1 MRSHEVAFL
10 LNPAFCGRVLYSTIK
25 TYNEKTSRAFPF
37 PLIYLVLPLVLHN
50 ETRIHIN
57 SRTQLQ
63 LWVQRYPQLLIDFP
77 QRARELIPI
86 TNESVEFLL
95 QTGKILLT
103 PNGELEISPTSKT
116 LSKTKFVDD
125 EISECLKKAEHIAK
139 WFAAAGKVETIYIE
153 LGGETIMQIRELVLY
168 GYNGKVRHLPF
179 ALGQVNII
187 TGRSKSGKS
196 VVGDI
201 IDYCLGGDSCNIA
214 DGVVRDNVA
223 WYGLL
228 LQFEHERVFVARKNP
243 DKGQQTTGVCYI
255 DIGEKIEVPDN
266 CDFSSNTNVS
276 GIEESL
282 TRRIGISENLNTP
295 PEGQSRLPLA
305 ANIRHALY
313 YCFQGQD
320 EIAAKN
326 FLFHHQS
333 DDFITQAIKDTI
345 PYFLGAIS
353 EEALALENERS
364 ILKRKLTLEKR
375 KLEENRYLMGGGSE
389 RAISLIGEARQ
400 AGLIDASTQID
411 YQNYREM
418 YSVLQTAM
426 NWSPSM
432 IGSNSGM
439 DRLTF
444 LQSKLQEIRDEFD
457 EIGISLDNARKF
469 VGETAGYSGEAQHQK
484 MRLESIGLFEQLN
497 FNPGK
502 CPLCSGTLEQ
512 PLPSVERIKA
522 SIVNLDKSI
531 ANVTREQP
539 KLRAFIS
546 DLEREREKKQEE
558 IKALEAEI
566 DGLYQQESE
575 RARLRDINARRGKV
589 VGRISLWVESVEN
602 DTESEKQEQ
611 VVKRIEGRIKEIDDI
626 LDRDSVEERKQSAL
640 SRIQEDM
647 TKWAKALQLE
657 HSDNPYRLDLNKVT
671 VVVDKPERPV
681 PLKQLGSGSNWVGVH
696 LIAYFA
702 LQRFFV
708 NANRPVPRF
717 LFLDQPSQVY
727 FPSELDEKQ
736 IDWNEVNKMYQFIID
751 RTNEL
756 NGKLQVI
763 VVDHADLKED
773 SFRQF
778 ICENWWPID
787 KNLVPIDWYENT
799 SQQ

>member
-1 MRSHEVAFL
+1 
-10 LNPAFCGRVLYSTIK
+10 
-25 TYNEKTSRAFPF
+25 
-37 PLIYLVLPLVLHN
+37 
-50 ETRIHIN
+50 
-57 SRTQLQ
+57 
-63 LWVQRYPQLLIDFP
+63 
-77 QRARELIPI
+77 
-86 TNESVEFLL
+86 
-95 QTGKILLT
+95 
-103 PNGELEISPTSKT
+103 
-116 LSKTKFVDD
+116 
-125 EISECLKKAEHIAK
+125 
-139 WFAAAGKVETIYIE
+139 
-153 LGGETIMQIRELVLY
+153 MQIRELVLY

-255 DIGEKIEVPDN
+255 DIGKKIEAPDN

-353 EEALALENERS
+353 EEALTLENERS

-375 KLEENRYLMGGGSE
+375 KLEENRNLMGGGSE

-411 YQNYREM
+411 YKNYREM

-484 MRLESIGLFEQLN
+484 MRLESIGLFEQLT

-512 PLPSVERIKA
+512 PLPSVEMIKA

-708 NANRPVPRF
+708 NANRPIPRF

-727 FPSELDEKQ
+727 FPSELDKKQ

-751 RTNEL
+751 RTIEL

-763 VVDHADLKED
+763 VVDHADLKEE

-787 KNLVPIDWYENT
+787 KNLVPSDWYENT

>member
-1 MRSHEVAFL
+1 
-10 LNPAFCGRVLYSTIK
+10 
-25 TYNEKTSRAFPF
+25 
-37 PLIYLVLPLVLHN
+37 
-50 ETRIHIN
+50 
-57 SRTQLQ
+57 
-63 LWVQRYPQLLIDFP
+63 
-77 QRARELIPI
+77 
-86 TNESVEFLL
+86 
-95 QTGKILLT
+95 
-103 PNGELEISPTSKT
+103 
-116 LSKTKFVDD
+116 
-125 EISECLKKAEHIAK
+125 
-139 WFAAAGKVETIYIE
+139 
-153 LGGETIMQIRELVLY
+153 MQIRELVLY

-512 PLPSVERIKA
+512 PLPSVEMIKA

-787 KNLVPIDWYENT
+787 KNLVPIDWYENK

>member
-1 MRSHEVAFL
+1 
-10 LNPAFCGRVLYSTIK
+10 
-25 TYNEKTSRAFPF
+25 
-37 PLIYLVLPLVLHN
+37 
-50 ETRIHIN
+50 
-57 SRTQLQ
+57 
-63 LWVQRYPQLLIDFP
+63 
-77 QRARELIPI
+77 
-86 TNESVEFLL
+86 
-95 QTGKILLT
+95 
-103 PNGELEISPTSKT
+103 
-116 LSKTKFVDD
+116 
-125 EISECLKKAEHIAK
+125 
-139 WFAAAGKVETIYIE
+139 
-153 LGGETIMQIRELVLY
+153 MQIRELVLY

-512 PLPSVERIKA
+512 PLPSVEMIKA

-575 RARLRDINARRGKV
+575 RARLRDINARRGKA

>member
-1 MRSHEVAFL
+1 
-10 LNPAFCGRVLYSTIK
+10 
-25 TYNEKTSRAFPF
+25 
-37 PLIYLVLPLVLHN
+37 
-50 ETRIHIN
+50 
-57 SRTQLQ
+57 
-63 LWVQRYPQLLIDFP
+63 
-77 QRARELIPI
+77 
-86 TNESVEFLL
+86 
-95 QTGKILLT
+95 
-103 PNGELEISPTSKT
+103 
-116 LSKTKFVDD
+116 
-125 EISECLKKAEHIAK
+125 
-139 WFAAAGKVETIYIE
+139 
-153 LGGETIMQIRELVLY
+153 MQIRELVLY

-255 DIGEKIEVPDN
+255 DIGEKIEAPDN

-353 EEALALENERS
+353 EEALTLENERS

-484 MRLESIGLFEQLN
+484 MRLESIGLFEQLT
-497 FNPGK
+497 FNPEK

-512 PLPSVERIKA
+512 PLPSVEMIKA

-647 TKWAKALQLE
+647 AKWAKALQLE

-736 IDWNEVNKMYQFIID
+736 IDWNEVNIMYQFIID
-751 RTNEL
+751 RTIEL

-787 KNLVPIDWYENT
+787 KNLVPSDWYENT

>member
-1 MRSHEVAFL
+1 M
-10 LNPAFCGRVLYSTIK
+10 
-25 TYNEKTSRAFPF
+25 
-37 PLIYLVLPLVLHN
+37 
-50 ETRIHIN
+50 
-57 SRTQLQ
+57 
-63 LWVQRYPQLLIDFP
+63 
-77 QRARELIPI
+77 
-86 TNESVEFLL
+86 
-95 QTGKILLT
+95 
-103 PNGELEISPTSKT
+103 
-116 LSKTKFVDD
+116 
-125 EISECLKKAEHIAK
+125 
-139 WFAAAGKVETIYIE
+139 
-153 LGGETIMQIRELVLY
+153 
-168 GYNGKVRHLPF
+168 
-179 ALGQVNII
+179 
-187 TGRSKSGKS
+187 
-196 VVGDI
+196 
-201 IDYCLGGDSCNIA
+201 
-214 DGVVRDNVA
+214 
-223 WYGLL
+223 L

-255 DIGEKIEVPDN
+255 DIGEKIEAPDN

-375 KLEENRYLMGGGSE
+375 KLEENRFLMGGGSE

-512 PLPSVERIKA
+512 PLPSVEMIKA

-531 ANVTREQP
+531 ASVTREQP

-566 DGLYQQESE
+566 DGLYQLESE

-611 VVKRIEGRIKEIDDI
+611 IVKRTEDRIKEIDDI

-787 KNLVPIDWYENT
+787 KNLVPSDWYENT

>member
-1 MRSHEVAFL
+1 
-10 LNPAFCGRVLYSTIK
+10 
-25 TYNEKTSRAFPF
+25 
-37 PLIYLVLPLVLHN
+37 
-50 ETRIHIN
+50 
-57 SRTQLQ
+57 
-63 LWVQRYPQLLIDFP
+63 
-77 QRARELIPI
+77 
-86 TNESVEFLL
+86 
-95 QTGKILLT
+95 
-103 PNGELEISPTSKT
+103 
-116 LSKTKFVDD
+116 
-125 EISECLKKAEHIAK
+125 
-139 WFAAAGKVETIYIE
+139 
-153 LGGETIMQIRELVLY
+153 MQIRELVLY

-255 DIGEKIEVPDN
+255 DIGEKIEAPDN

-353 EEALALENERS
+353 EEALTLENERS

-389 RAISLIGEARQ
+389 RAILLIGEARQ

-484 MRLESIGLFEQLN
+484 MRLESIGLFEQLT
-497 FNPGK
+497 FNPEK

-512 PLPSVERIKA
+512 PLPSVEMIKA

-736 IDWNEVNKMYQFIID
+736 IDWNEVNIMYQFIID
-751 RTNEL
+751 RTIEL

-787 KNLVPIDWYENT
+787 KNLVPSDWYENT

>member
-1 MRSHEVAFL
+1 
-10 LNPAFCGRVLYSTIK
+10 
-25 TYNEKTSRAFPF
+25 
-37 PLIYLVLPLVLHN
+37 
-50 ETRIHIN
+50 
-57 SRTQLQ
+57 
-63 LWVQRYPQLLIDFP
+63 
-77 QRARELIPI
+77 
-86 TNESVEFLL
+86 
-95 QTGKILLT
+95 
-103 PNGELEISPTSKT
+103 
-116 LSKTKFVDD
+116 
-125 EISECLKKAEHIAK
+125 
-139 WFAAAGKVETIYIE
+139 
-153 LGGETIMQIRELVLY
+153 MQIRELVLY
-168 GYNGKVRHLPF
+168 GYNGEVRHLPF

-255 DIGEKIEVPDN
+255 DIGEKIEAPDN

-375 KLEENRYLMGGGSE
+375 KLEENRFLMGGGSE
-389 RAISLIGEARQ
+389 RANSLIGEARQ

-512 PLPSVERIKA
+512 PLPSVEMIKA

-531 ANVTREQP
+531 ASVTREQP

-611 VVKRIEGRIKEIDDI
+611 IVKRIEDRIKEIDDI

-787 KNLVPIDWYENT
+787 KNLVPSDWYENT

>member
-1 MRSHEVAFL
+1 
-10 LNPAFCGRVLYSTIK
+10 
-25 TYNEKTSRAFPF
+25 
-37 PLIYLVLPLVLHN
+37 
-50 ETRIHIN
+50 
-57 SRTQLQ
+57 
-63 LWVQRYPQLLIDFP
+63 
-77 QRARELIPI
+77 
-86 TNESVEFLL
+86 
-95 QTGKILLT
+95 
-103 PNGELEISPTSKT
+103 
-116 LSKTKFVDD
+116 
-125 EISECLKKAEHIAK
+125 
-139 WFAAAGKVETIYIE
+139 
-153 LGGETIMQIRELVLY
+153 MQIRELVLY

-255 DIGEKIEVPDN
+255 DIGEKIEAPDN

-512 PLPSVERIKA
+512 PLPSVEMIKA

-611 VVKRIEGRIKEIDDI
+611 IVKRIEDRIKEIDDI

-787 KNLVPIDWYENT
+787 KNLVPSDWYENT

>member
-1 MRSHEVAFL
+1 
-10 LNPAFCGRVLYSTIK
+10 
-25 TYNEKTSRAFPF
+25 
-37 PLIYLVLPLVLHN
+37 
-50 ETRIHIN
+50 
-57 SRTQLQ
+57 
-63 LWVQRYPQLLIDFP
+63 
-77 QRARELIPI
+77 
-86 TNESVEFLL
+86 
-95 QTGKILLT
+95 
-103 PNGELEISPTSKT
+103 
-116 LSKTKFVDD
+116 
-125 EISECLKKAEHIAK
+125 
-139 WFAAAGKVETIYIE
+139 
-153 LGGETIMQIRELVLY
+153 MQIRELVLY

-255 DIGEKIEVPDN
+255 DIGEKIEAPDN

-353 EEALALENERS
+353 EEALTLENERS

-484 MRLESIGLFEQLN
+484 MRLESIGLFEQLT
-497 FNPGK
+497 FNPEK

-512 PLPSVERIKA
+512 PLPSVEMIKA

-736 IDWNEVNKMYQFIID
+736 IDWNEVNIMYQFIID
-751 RTNEL
+751 RTIEL

-773 SFRQF
+773 SFRSVY
-778 ICENWWPID
+778 
-787 KNLVPIDWYENT
+787 L
-799 SQQ
+799 

>member
-1 MRSHEVAFL
+1 
-10 LNPAFCGRVLYSTIK
+10 
-25 TYNEKTSRAFPF
+25 
-37 PLIYLVLPLVLHN
+37 
-50 ETRIHIN
+50 
-57 SRTQLQ
+57 
-63 LWVQRYPQLLIDFP
+63 
-77 QRARELIPI
+77 
-86 TNESVEFLL
+86 
-95 QTGKILLT
+95 
-103 PNGELEISPTSKT
+103 
-116 LSKTKFVDD
+116 
-125 EISECLKKAEHIAK
+125 
-139 WFAAAGKVETIYIE
+139 
-153 LGGETIMQIRELVLY
+153 MQIRELVLY

-255 DIGEKIEVPDN
+255 DIGEKIEAPDN

-353 EEALALENERS
+353 EEALTLENERS

-375 KLEENRYLMGGGSE
+375 KLEENRNLMGGGSE

-411 YQNYREM
+411 YKNYREM

-484 MRLESIGLFEQLN
+484 MRLESIGLFEQLT

-512 PLPSVERIKA
+512 PHPSVEMIKA

-626 LDRDSVEERKQSAL
+626 LDRDSMEERKQSAL

-736 IDWNEVNKMYQFIID
+736 IDWNEVNIMYQFIID
-751 RTNEL
+751 RTIEL

-787 KNLVPIDWYENT
+787 KNLVPSDWYENT

>member
-1 MRSHEVAFL
+1 
-10 LNPAFCGRVLYSTIK
+10 
-25 TYNEKTSRAFPF
+25 
-37 PLIYLVLPLVLHN
+37 
-50 ETRIHIN
+50 
-57 SRTQLQ
+57 
-63 LWVQRYPQLLIDFP
+63 
-77 QRARELIPI
+77 
-86 TNESVEFLL
+86 
-95 QTGKILLT
+95 
-103 PNGELEISPTSKT
+103 
-116 LSKTKFVDD
+116 
-125 EISECLKKAEHIAK
+125 
-139 WFAAAGKVETIYIE
+139 
-153 LGGETIMQIRELVLY
+153 MQIRELVLY

-457 EIGISLDNARKF
+457 EIGISLVNARKF

>member
-1 MRSHEVAFL
+1 
-10 LNPAFCGRVLYSTIK
+10 
-25 TYNEKTSRAFPF
+25 
-37 PLIYLVLPLVLHN
+37 
-50 ETRIHIN
+50 
-57 SRTQLQ
+57 
-63 LWVQRYPQLLIDFP
+63 
-77 QRARELIPI
+77 
-86 TNESVEFLL
+86 
-95 QTGKILLT
+95 
-103 PNGELEISPTSKT
+103 
-116 LSKTKFVDD
+116 
-125 EISECLKKAEHIAK
+125 
-139 WFAAAGKVETIYIE
+139 
-153 LGGETIMQIRELVLY
+153 MQIRELVLY
-168 GYNGKVRHLPF
+168 GYNGEVRHLPF

-255 DIGEKIEVPDN
+255 DIGEKIEAPDN

-375 KLEENRYLMGGGSE
+375 KLEENRFLMGGGSE

-444 LQSKLQEIRDEFD
+444 LQSKLQEILDEFD

-512 PLPSVERIKA
+512 PLPSVEMIKA

-531 ANVTREQP
+531 ASVTREQP

-611 VVKRIEGRIKEIDDI
+611 IVKRIEDRIKEIDDI

-778 ICENWWPID
+778 ICENWWSID
-787 KNLVPIDWYENT
+787 KNLVPSDWYENT

>member
-1 MRSHEVAFL
+1 
-10 LNPAFCGRVLYSTIK
+10 
-25 TYNEKTSRAFPF
+25 
-37 PLIYLVLPLVLHN
+37 
-50 ETRIHIN
+50 
-57 SRTQLQ
+57 
-63 LWVQRYPQLLIDFP
+63 
-77 QRARELIPI
+77 
-86 TNESVEFLL
+86 
-95 QTGKILLT
+95 
-103 PNGELEISPTSKT
+103 
-116 LSKTKFVDD
+116 
-125 EISECLKKAEHIAK
+125 
-139 WFAAAGKVETIYIE
+139 
-153 LGGETIMQIRELVLY
+153 MQIRELVLY
-168 GYNGKVRHLPF
+168 GYNGEVRHLPF

-255 DIGEKIEVPDN
+255 DIGEKIEAPDN

-375 KLEENRYLMGGGSE
+375 KLEENRFLMGGGSE

-512 PLPSVERIKA
+512 PLPSVEMIKA

-531 ANVTREQP
+531 ASVTREQP

-611 VVKRIEGRIKEIDDI
+611 IVKRIEERIKEIDDI

-787 KNLVPIDWYENT
+787 KNLVPSDWYENT

>member
-1 MRSHEVAFL
+1 
-10 LNPAFCGRVLYSTIK
+10 
-25 TYNEKTSRAFPF
+25 
-37 PLIYLVLPLVLHN
+37 
-50 ETRIHIN
+50 
-57 SRTQLQ
+57 
-63 LWVQRYPQLLIDFP
+63 
-77 QRARELIPI
+77 
-86 TNESVEFLL
+86 
-95 QTGKILLT
+95 
-103 PNGELEISPTSKT
+103 
-116 LSKTKFVDD
+116 
-125 EISECLKKAEHIAK
+125 
-139 WFAAAGKVETIYIE
+139 
-153 LGGETIMQIRELVLY
+153 MQIRELVLY
-168 GYNGKVRHLPF
+168 GYNGEVRHLPF

-255 DIGEKIEVPDN
+255 DIGEKIEAPDN

-375 KLEENRYLMGGGSE
+375 KLEENQFLMGGGSE

-502 CPLCSGTLEQ
+502 CPLCSGMLEQ
-512 PLPSVERIKA
+512 PLPSVEMIKA

-531 ANVTREQP
+531 ASVTREQP

-611 VVKRIEGRIKEIDDI
+611 IVKRIEDRIKEIDDI

-787 KNLVPIDWYENT
+787 KNLVPSDWYENT

>member
-1 MRSHEVAFL
+1 M
-10 LNPAFCGRVLYSTIK
+10 
-25 TYNEKTSRAFPF
+25 
-37 PLIYLVLPLVLHN
+37 
-50 ETRIHIN
+50 
-57 SRTQLQ
+57 
-63 LWVQRYPQLLIDFP
+63 
-77 QRARELIPI
+77 
-86 TNESVEFLL
+86 
-95 QTGKILLT
+95 
-103 PNGELEISPTSKT
+103 
-116 LSKTKFVDD
+116 
-125 EISECLKKAEHIAK
+125 
-139 WFAAAGKVETIYIE
+139 
-153 LGGETIMQIRELVLY
+153 
-168 GYNGKVRHLPF
+168 
-179 ALGQVNII
+179 
-187 TGRSKSGKS
+187 
-196 VVGDI
+196 
-201 IDYCLGGDSCNIA
+201 
-214 DGVVRDNVA
+214 
-223 WYGLL
+223 
-228 LQFEHERVFVARKNP
+228 
-243 DKGQQTTGVCYI
+243 
-255 DIGEKIEVPDN
+255 
-266 CDFSSNTNVS
+266 
-276 GIEESL
+276 
-282 TRRIGISENLNTP
+282 
-295 PEGQSRLPLA
+295 
-305 ANIRHALY
+305 
-313 YCFQGQD
+313 
-320 EIAAKN
+320 
-326 FLFHHQS
+326 
-333 DDFITQAIKDTI
+333 
-345 PYFLGAIS
+345 GAIS

-375 KLEENRYLMGGGSE
+375 KLEENRFLMGGGSE

-512 PLPSVERIKA
+512 PLPSVEMIKA

-531 ANVTREQP
+531 ASVTREQP

-611 VVKRIEGRIKEIDDI
+611 IVKRIEERIKEIDDI

-778 ICENWWPID
+778 ICENWWTID
-787 KNLVPIDWYENT
+787 KNLVPSDWYENT

>member
-1 MRSHEVAFL
+1 
-10 LNPAFCGRVLYSTIK
+10 
-25 TYNEKTSRAFPF
+25 
-37 PLIYLVLPLVLHN
+37 
-50 ETRIHIN
+50 
-57 SRTQLQ
+57 
-63 LWVQRYPQLLIDFP
+63 
-77 QRARELIPI
+77 
-86 TNESVEFLL
+86 
-95 QTGKILLT
+95 
-103 PNGELEISPTSKT
+103 
-116 LSKTKFVDD
+116 
-125 EISECLKKAEHIAK
+125 
-139 WFAAAGKVETIYIE
+139 
-153 LGGETIMQIRELVLY
+153 MQIRELVLY

-255 DIGEKIEVPDN
+255 DIGEKIEAPDN
-266 CDFSSNTNVS
+266 CDFSSNINVS

-353 EEALALENERS
+353 EEALTLENERS

-484 MRLESIGLFEQLN
+484 MRLESIGLFEQLT
-497 FNPGK
+497 FNPEK

-512 PLPSVERIKA
+512 PLPSVEMIKA

-736 IDWNEVNKMYQFIID
+736 IDWNEVNIMYQFIID
-751 RTNEL
+751 RTIEL

-787 KNLVPIDWYENT
+787 KNLVPSDWYENT

>member
-1 MRSHEVAFL
+1 
-10 LNPAFCGRVLYSTIK
+10 
-25 TYNEKTSRAFPF
+25 
-37 PLIYLVLPLVLHN
+37 
-50 ETRIHIN
+50 
-57 SRTQLQ
+57 
-63 LWVQRYPQLLIDFP
+63 
-77 QRARELIPI
+77 
-86 TNESVEFLL
+86 
-95 QTGKILLT
+95 
-103 PNGELEISPTSKT
+103 
-116 LSKTKFVDD
+116 
-125 EISECLKKAEHIAK
+125 
-139 WFAAAGKVETIYIE
+139 
-153 LGGETIMQIRELVLY
+153 MQIRELVLY
-168 GYNGKVRHLPF
+168 GYNGEVRHLPF

-255 DIGEKIEVPDN
+255 DIGEKIEAPDN

-364 ILKRKLTLEKR
+364 ILKRKLKLEKR
-375 KLEENRYLMGGGSE
+375 KLEENRFLMGGGSE

-502 CPLCSGTLEQ
+502 CPLCSGMLEQ
-512 PLPSVERIKA
+512 PLPSVEMIKA

-531 ANVTREQP
+531 ASVTREQP

-611 VVKRIEGRIKEIDDI
+611 IVKRIEDRIKEIDDI

-778 ICENWWPID
+778 FCENWWPID
-787 KNLVPIDWYENT
+787 KNLVPSDWYENT

>member
-1 MRSHEVAFL
+1 
-10 LNPAFCGRVLYSTIK
+10 
-25 TYNEKTSRAFPF
+25 
-37 PLIYLVLPLVLHN
+37 
-50 ETRIHIN
+50 
-57 SRTQLQ
+57 
-63 LWVQRYPQLLIDFP
+63 
-77 QRARELIPI
+77 
-86 TNESVEFLL
+86 
-95 QTGKILLT
+95 
-103 PNGELEISPTSKT
+103 
-116 LSKTKFVDD
+116 
-125 EISECLKKAEHIAK
+125 
-139 WFAAAGKVETIYIE
+139 
-153 LGGETIMQIRELVLY
+153 MQIRELVLY

-243 DKGQQTTGVCYI
+243 NKGQQTTGVCYI
-255 DIGEKIEVPDN
+255 DIGEKIEAPDN

-418 YSVLQTAM
+418 YSILQTAM

-484 MRLESIGLFEQLN
+484 MRLESIGLFEQLT

-512 PLPSVERIKA
+512 PLPSVEMIKA

-611 VVKRIEGRIKEIDDI
+611 VVKRIEGRIKEINDI

-751 RTNEL
+751 RTIEL

-787 KNLVPIDWYENT
+787 KNLVPSDWYENT

>member
-1 MRSHEVAFL
+1 
-10 LNPAFCGRVLYSTIK
+10 
-25 TYNEKTSRAFPF
+25 
-37 PLIYLVLPLVLHN
+37 
-50 ETRIHIN
+50 
-57 SRTQLQ
+57 
-63 LWVQRYPQLLIDFP
+63 
-77 QRARELIPI
+77 
-86 TNESVEFLL
+86 
-95 QTGKILLT
+95 
-103 PNGELEISPTSKT
+103 
-116 LSKTKFVDD
+116 
-125 EISECLKKAEHIAK
+125 
-139 WFAAAGKVETIYIE
+139 
-153 LGGETIMQIRELVLY
+153 MQIRELVLY

-255 DIGEKIEVPDN
+255 DIGEKIEAPDN

-353 EEALALENERS
+353 EEALTLENERS

-484 MRLESIGLFEQLN
+484 MRLESIGLFEQLT
-497 FNPGK
+497 FNPEK

-512 PLPSVERIKA
+512 PLPSVEMIKA

-602 DTESEKQEQ
+602 DTELEKQEQ

-736 IDWNEVNKMYQFIID
+736 IDWNEVNIMYQFIID
-751 RTNEL
+751 RTIEL

-787 KNLVPIDWYENT
+787 KNLVPSDWYENT

>member
-1 MRSHEVAFL
+1 
-10 LNPAFCGRVLYSTIK
+10 
-25 TYNEKTSRAFPF
+25 
-37 PLIYLVLPLVLHN
+37 
-50 ETRIHIN
+50 
-57 SRTQLQ
+57 
-63 LWVQRYPQLLIDFP
+63 
-77 QRARELIPI
+77 
-86 TNESVEFLL
+86 
-95 QTGKILLT
+95 
-103 PNGELEISPTSKT
+103 
-116 LSKTKFVDD
+116 
-125 EISECLKKAEHIAK
+125 
-139 WFAAAGKVETIYIE
+139 
-153 LGGETIMQIRELVLY
+153 MQIRELVLY

-727 FPSELDEKQ
+727 FLSELDEKQ

>member
-1 MRSHEVAFL
+1 
-10 LNPAFCGRVLYSTIK
+10 
-25 TYNEKTSRAFPF
+25 
-37 PLIYLVLPLVLHN
+37 
-50 ETRIHIN
+50 
-57 SRTQLQ
+57 
-63 LWVQRYPQLLIDFP
+63 
-77 QRARELIPI
+77 
-86 TNESVEFLL
+86 
-95 QTGKILLT
+95 
-103 PNGELEISPTSKT
+103 
-116 LSKTKFVDD
+116 
-125 EISECLKKAEHIAK
+125 
-139 WFAAAGKVETIYIE
+139 
-153 LGGETIMQIRELVLY
+153 MQIRELVLY

-255 DIGEKIEVPDN
+255 DIGEKIEAPDN

-353 EEALALENERS
+353 EEALTLENERS

-457 EIGISLDNARKF
+457 EIGISLDNARIF

-512 PLPSVERIKA
+512 PLPSVEMIKA

-773 SFRQF
+773 PFRQF

>member
-1 MRSHEVAFL
+1 
-10 LNPAFCGRVLYSTIK
+10 
-25 TYNEKTSRAFPF
+25 
-37 PLIYLVLPLVLHN
+37 
-50 ETRIHIN
+50 
-57 SRTQLQ
+57 
-63 LWVQRYPQLLIDFP
+63 
-77 QRARELIPI
+77 
-86 TNESVEFLL
+86 
-95 QTGKILLT
+95 
-103 PNGELEISPTSKT
+103 
-116 LSKTKFVDD
+116 
-125 EISECLKKAEHIAK
+125 
-139 WFAAAGKVETIYIE
+139 
-153 LGGETIMQIRELVLY
+153 MQIRELVLY
-168 GYNGKVRHLPF
+168 GHNGKVRHLPF

-375 KLEENRYLMGGGSE
+375 KLEENRNLMGGGSE

-512 PLPSVERIKA
+512 PLPSVEMIKA

-546 DLEREREKKQEE
+546 DLEREREKKREE

>member
-1 MRSHEVAFL
+1 
-10 LNPAFCGRVLYSTIK
+10 
-25 TYNEKTSRAFPF
+25 
-37 PLIYLVLPLVLHN
+37 
-50 ETRIHIN
+50 
-57 SRTQLQ
+57 
-63 LWVQRYPQLLIDFP
+63 
-77 QRARELIPI
+77 
-86 TNESVEFLL
+86 
-95 QTGKILLT
+95 
-103 PNGELEISPTSKT
+103 
-116 LSKTKFVDD
+116 
-125 EISECLKKAEHIAK
+125 
-139 WFAAAGKVETIYIE
+139 
-153 LGGETIMQIRELVLY
+153 MQIRELVLY

-214 DGVVRDNVA
+214 DGVVRENVA

-255 DIGEKIEVPDN
+255 DIGEKIEAPDN

-484 MRLESIGLFEQLN
+484 MRLESIGLFEQLT

-512 PLPSVERIKA
+512 PLPSVEMIKA

-626 LDRDSVEERKQSAL
+626 LNRDSVEERKQSAL

-657 HSDNPYRLDLNKVT
+657 HRDNPYRLDLNKVT

-751 RTNEL
+751 RTIEL

-787 KNLVPIDWYENT
+787 KNLVPSDWYENT